1 MNLNYNINNA
11 LLSKNRNFFLGQ
23 VDYEWVRA
31 VSVATGIQ
39 SGSIIFGTGSI
50 EYVPFAPST
59 FFVSGTYAEGRIG
72 SGSALGLPIKTAITG
87 SGVWAVTGSNQFSI
101 VIGGNL
107 GFNQSEILTLS
118 AGAGNMN
125 LSGSKI
131 SSSFAP
137 LGNQEYNISFG
148 LTHTKG
154 NIYNPLINWNAV
166 KTSPLG
172 NNVKV
177 NGEVSASFNLV
188 QNTSSGSTD
197 KFTNL
202 AFIKEV
208 SGSAQSSSFNNEFG
222 FSVTASYTA
231 SINNVTGSTTMSFV
245 CAEEALNQTL
255 TFFNP
260 NTTTA
265 IGSASFVASNNSV
278 HSLVTSINYN
288 KGNINN
294 GPINFSS
301 INLSPVSNVATL
313 NGYTASFNLV
323 KDKNVS
329 IINYPQVTGSRFGTF
344 NNDYAFNF
352 TSSLTASIQ
361 SNATGSVTM
370 SLEIPE
376 AGISTSSILFSATS
390 AGVNTIT
397 ASFDTRNE
405 NPYNITASVIFNKG
419 NISTASIN
427 YKVSSSSTTQDLE
440 GNTAQLNGNSSSLNL
455 KKDIA
460 VLVNY
465 NNITASIS
473 GTYSNDYSFNQTA
486 SLTSSILPNTT
497 GSVTMS
503 LEIPE
508 IGFATSS
515 LFFNPTSAGIKILSA
530 SFVAQTDSSSYNI
543 TASVINNKGNESNS
557 NINFK
562 VSSSSTTQDLEGNT
576 AELNNNSS
584 SFNLKKDIAVLVN
597 YNNITASINGTYKNN
612 YSFNQTASLTS
623 SILANTTGSVTM
635 SLVIPEIGFST
646 SSLFFN
652 PTSAGI
658 KILSASFVATTASSS
673 YNITASV
680 INNKGNESNA
690 NLNYLATAS
699 NMATNGV
706 TSSFQMVKDANV
718 KIVGVDNMLNGV
730 QSTIKNNYAFNVTAS
745 LSGSFTSSWANIT
758 SQSLRTNKFFFA
770 IPETGFVTESL
781 SSPVNFTASFVA
793 TTDSASYNI
802 TASCIAYSSSA
813 ILVQASVTSGS
824 LMNTNNTITIDAD
837 GLDFIANGTSSLNF
851 YTSSIN
857 NYGSFILKTLTGSG
871 ANVSSSN
878 YNIRNFPNNYFPYP
892 YIPTYD
898 VDAAI
903 ALAYW
908 GTPSMAITGSSST
921 TYYSGSNITVHSLSN
936 GATASYYETITP
948 TTASS
953 LLAETMT
960 VGGGGRGGTKDAWFG
975 LVPSGREYIFSG
987 AGGAGGYILANNYF
1001 KKGVAYNIVVGAG
1014 SPRWDGT
1021 AAGAISP
1028 ISGSDSYIFGD
1039 GTTIQLSKG
1048 GGNGG
1053 PVTGSGWDGPDV
1065 NTQGAGGRAGGSAGG
1080 GGYVDGQARTEL
1092 GAESITGSV
1101 NNIFESYGAFEGFD
1115 GGTAYSPF
1123 RVPNVPN
1130 AQANAG
1136 GGGGASQN
1144 GFDNLAGTNTLG
1156 AGGLGKYDLSF
1167 TMGGVAGGGN
1177 GANSSANSTGS
1188 LDFGGG
1194 QSQRYT
1200 VSGSLIAC
1208 DGVDGTGGGGGGLI
1222 SGSLQPGQAPF
1233 NYTTKGGSGKVQI
1246 RYVSSTP
1253 LASGGTIES
1262 GSISGSLYILHT
1274 FTASGTFTPN
1284 L

>member
-1 MNLNYNINNA
+1 MNLNYNINNT
-11 LLSKNRNFFLGQ
+11 LLGKNRNFFLGQ
-23 VDYEWVRA
+23 VDYEWIRA
-31 VSVATGIQ
+31 VSVASGIQ

-50 EYVPFAPST
+50 EYVPYAATT
-59 FFVSGTYAEGRIG
+59 FFVSGTYAEGRVG
-72 SGSALGLPIKTAITG
+72 SGSALGLPVKTAITG
-87 SGVWAVTGSNQFSI
+87 SGVWPITGSNTFSI

-107 GFNQSEILTLS
+107 GFTQSETLTIS
-118 AGAGNMN
+118 AAAGNMN

-137 LGNQEYNISFG
+137 LGNQEYNINFG

-166 KTSPLG
+166 KTSPFG

-177 NGEVSASFNLV
+177 NGEISASFNLV

-245 CAEEALNQTL
+245 CAEEAVNKTL

-260 NTTTA
+260 DTTTA
-265 IGSASFVASNNSV
+265 IGSASFVASNDSV
-278 HSLVTSINYN
+278 HSLVTSINY
-288 KGNINN
+288 
-294 GPINFSS
+294 
-301 INLSPVSNVATL
+301 
-313 NGYTASFNLV
+313 
-323 KDKNVS
+323 
-329 IINYPQVTGSRFGTF
+329 
-344 NNDYAFNF
+344 
-352 TSSLTASIQ
+352 
-361 SNATGSVTM
+361 
-370 SLEIPE
+370 
-376 AGISTSSILFSATS
+376 
-390 AGVNTIT
+390 
-397 ASFDTRNE
+397 
-405 NPYNITASVIFNKG
+405 NKG

-508 IGFATSS
+508 IGFSTSS
-515 LFFNPTSAGIKILSA
+515 KFFNPTSAGIKILSA

-576 AELNNNSS
+576 AELNGNSS
-584 SFNLKKDIAVLVN
+584 SLNLKKDIAVLVT
-597 YNNITASINGTYKNN
+597 YSNITASISGTYKND

-635 SLVIPEIGFST
+635 SLEIPEIGFST

-658 KILSASFVATTASSS
+658 KILSASFVAQTASSS

-680 INNKGNESNA
+680 INNKGNESNSNISWFVTGSRA
-690 NLNYLATAS
+690 NGFSKVTAS
-699 NMATNGV
+699 
-706 TSSFQMVKDANV
+706 FQIVKDANV
-718 KIVGVDNMLNGV
+718 QIAGVDDV
-730 QSTIKNNYAFNVTAS
+730 TQSTGSILKNNYAFNITAS
-745 LSGSFTSSWANIT
+745 FSGSFTSSFANTESSSIATTQFLFKSDTLGFNIT
-758 SQSLRTNKFFFA
+758 S
-770 IPETGFVTESL
+770 I
-781 SSPVNFTASFVA
+781 SSSVNFTASFA
-793 TTDSASYNI
+793 AQTNTASYDI
-802 TASCIAYSSSA
+802 TASAVSRIESA
-813 ILVQASVTSGS
+813 SFVQALTIGENTGTGGNIGQVVVNNLSIIGGLRLTALKTGSQSVSAS
-824 LMNTNNTITIDAD
+824 MQ
-837 GLDFIANGTSSLNF
+837 FF
-851 YTSSIN
+851 TSSIGPGN
-857 NYGSFILKTLTGSG
+857 FIFLTSSASSSINQTIPSQSLRQVKTLKD
-871 ANVSSSN
+871 
-878 YNIRNFPNNYFPYP
+878 NYFPFP
-892 YIPTYD
+892 YIPTYTIEPNTL
-898 VDAAI
+898 VVS
-903 ALAYW
+903 YF
-908 GTPSMAITGSSST
+908 GKPQMYVTGSAIGN
-921 TYYSGSNITVHSLSN
+921 YNSGSNITTHTMAEGSTLEFSSSVV
-936 GATASYYETITP
+936 P
-948 TTASS
+948 TTGSH
-953 LLAETMT
+953 LLAETLT
-960 VGGGGRGGTKDAWFG
+960 VGGGGRGGTKDAFFG
-975 LVPSGREYIFSG
+975 LVPSGRDYILSG
-987 AGGAGGYILANNYF
+987 GGGAGGYVLANNYF
-1001 KKGVAYNIVVGAG
+1001 KKGVTYNIVVGAG
-1014 SPRWDGT
+1014 APRWDGT

-1028 ISGSDSYIFGD
+1028 TSGSDSYIYGD
-1039 GTTIQLSKG
+1039 GTTVQLSKG

-1053 PVTGSGWDGPDV
+1053 PVTGSGWDGPDI

-1101 NNIFESYGAFEGFD
+1101 SNPFETYGAFDGFG

-1123 RVPNVPN
+1123 RLPSNIPN
-1130 AQANAG
+1130 AQPNAG

-1144 GFDNLAGTNTLG
+1144 GFDNLAGTTTLG
-1156 AGGLGKYDLSF
+1156 GGGLGKYDLSI
-1167 TMGGVAGGGN
+1167 TMSRVAGGGN
-1177 GANSSANSTGS
+1177 GANAS
-1188 LDFGGG
+1188 LNATASLLFGGG
-1194 QSQRYT
+1194 DSQRLG
-1200 VSGSLIAC
+1200 VSSSIDAC
-1208 DGVDGTGGGGGGLI
+1208 DGVDGTGGGGGGLV
-1222 SGSLQPGQAPF
+1222 SGSYATPTQAPF

-1274 FTASGTFTPN
+1274 FTASGNFIPN
-1284 L
+1284 S